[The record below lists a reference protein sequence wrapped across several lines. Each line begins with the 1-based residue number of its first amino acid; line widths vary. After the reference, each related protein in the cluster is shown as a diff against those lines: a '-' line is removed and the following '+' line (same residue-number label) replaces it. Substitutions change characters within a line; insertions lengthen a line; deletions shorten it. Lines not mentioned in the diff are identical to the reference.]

1 MMTGTRARHRR
12 AASSYPDL
20 LALGTRW
27 VTEPLLGTPYLS
39 IQRWL
44 DEFDSWPAARR
55 DEWQRQR
62 LARVLRYAAQHVP
75 YYRSLLGGVSPDS
88 VRLEELPVVGK
99 ADLRGD
105 PQRFRSEGWQAM
117 PTVYKDTSGTS
128 GDPWQYPLDRTAWS
142 HVYGALLHFWAQLGC
157 RYGERVVLLGTPPSL
172 GFAKPSRLKRARHRV
187 ERHIVSVAGLE
198 IDRESSRRRALG
210 ASRADAAVWF
220 GYPSIV
226 AAMADAVLAEGLQ
239 IAPPRAI
246 VTTSETLQSQWE
258 RAIEGAFGIPPTD
271 LYGCNDGGILAQRC
285 PRGRYHLAENLSLVE
300 VLEDGRRCPPGTEGD
315 VVVTN
320 LHARAMPF
328 LRYRVGDRA
337 VMGEDT
343 CPCGRPGRTLKTLLG
358 RVDDVLELPN
368 GRRLSPMTFSW
379 AFADTTSVRR
389 WQVVQDGSAVTVRL
403 EVDERLAPDDER
415 KIRTAVKGYCGRDVH
430 VKITTDEPLLRSQG
444 GKHRAVVRIGALQS
458 SGTDV
463 SPDEP
468 QWGSPASE
476 PAAPR
481 TTPSGPDERSEQ
493 WRTSGRKA

>member
-1 MMTGTRARHRR
+1 MTGTRARYRR

-27 VTEPLLGTPYLS
+27 VIEPLLGTPYLS

-44 DEFDSWPAARR
+44 SEFDSWPAARR
-55 DEWQRQR
+55 EEWRHQR
-62 LARVLRYAAQHVP
+62 LARVVRHAAGHVP
-75 YYRSLLGGVSPDS
+75 YYRSLLGGVDPGD

-99 ADLRGD
+99 ADLRDD
-105 PQRFRSEGWQAM
+105 PEQFRSEGWQDM
-117 PTVYKDTSGTS
+117 PTVHKITGGT
-128 GDPWQYPLDRTAWS
+128 GGGNPWQYPLDLTAWS

-210 ASRADAAVWF
+210 AGRADAAVWF

-239 IAPPRAI
+239 VAPPRAI
-246 VTTSETLQSQWE
+246 VTTSETLQPQWE
-258 RAIEGAFGIPPTD
+258 RAIEAAFGIPPTD

-285 PRGRYHLAENLSLVE
+285 PRGWYHLAENLSLVE
-300 VLEDGRRCPPGTEGD
+300 ILEGGKPCPPGTEGD

-337 VMGEDT
+337 VMGEGT
-343 CPCGRPGRTLKTLLG
+343 CPCGRPGRTLETLVG
-358 RVDDVLELPN
+358 RAWDTFELPN
-368 GRRLSPMTFSW
+368 GRRLSPMTFNW

-389 WQVVQDGSAVTVRL
+389 WQVVQDGSDVTIRL
-403 EVDERLAPDDER
+403 KVDDRLDPDDER
-415 KIRTAVKGYCGRDVH
+415 KIRAAVERYCGGGVR

-444 GKHRAVVRIGALQS
+444 GKYLTMVRMGASQ
-458 SGTDV
+458 T
-463 SPDEP
+463 
-468 QWGSPASE
+468 
-476 PAAPR
+476 R
-481 TTPSGPDERSEQ
+481 
-493 WRTSGRKA
+493 